1 MGLFT
6 RFTVCCALAVSAGHA
21 LAEQPTCEVEGSQFR
36 LVLSTGSRIPITS
49 QDFLRLAQGAECL
62 PPAKAYDCR
71 ISLSRFNLSD
81 RYGNHCRLIENSP
94 ASYDY
99 YSLTVGSPDAEVFAS
114 GTCYKVECQY
124 GGEGGGRRMVYDNAS
139 YCAPN
144 PSERALEK
152 FAVLRQLGF
161 CK

>member
-6 RFTVCCALAVSAGHA
+6 RFTTICAIAFPAAFALAD
-21 LAEQPTCEVEGSQFR
+21 QPTCEVEGSQFR
-36 LVLSTGSRIPITS
+36 LVLPTGARISIS
-49 QDFLRLAQGAECL
+49 SLEFLRLAQGAECL
-62 PPAKAYDCR
+62 PPPKPYDCR
-71 ISLSRFNLSD
+71 INLSRFNLSD

-94 ASYDY
+94 ASFDY
-99 YSLTVGSPDAEVFAS
+99 YSLTVGGPDAEAFAT

-124 GGEGGGRRMVYDNAS
+124 GGEGGGRRMVYDNSS

-144 PSERALEK
+144 PSELALQK
-152 FAVLRQLGF
+152 IAVLRQLGF